1 MFSLEYLT
9 FAQIITV
16 LHENFQ
22 KLFETGKGVG
32 GRGGGAA
39 RPSDPYAYAVF
50 MWSSQSV
57 NRYDRD
63 DYMATWLYTKN
74 GNRQRRLYANQA

>member
-1 MFSLEYLT
+1 MISLEYLA

-22 KLFETGKGVG
+22 KLFETGNGE
-32 GRGGGAA
+32 GGGGGGPA
-39 RPSDPYAYAVF
+39 RPSGPHAYAVF
-50 MWSSQSV
+50 IWSPQSD

-63 DYMATWLYTKN
+63 DYMATWLYTKT
-74 GNRQRRLYANQA
+74 GDFID

>member
-1 MFSLEYLT
+1 MIALEYLA

-22 KLFETGKGVG
+22 QLFETGNGE
-32 GRGGGAA
+32 GGGGLA
-39 RPSDPYAYAVF
+39 RPSGPYAYAVF
-50 MWSSQSV
+50 IWSSQSD

-63 DYMATWLYTKN
+63 DYMVATWLYTKTD
-74 GNRQRRLYANQA
+74 GNRQRRLHANQA